1 MSKIPPNR
9 PGIVFAV
16 GARLEAQDY
25 LQKWYASRIE
35 KIDYEQG
42 KMLIHFERW
51 SHRYDEWIYW
61 DSHRLRPLE
70 GNSVQKE
77 ALKDE
82 EEIIDFK
89 KGDEVL
95 ARWTD
100 CRYYP
105 AKIEYINEEGTY
117 TVQFYDGVIRS
128 LKRIHVKSMPEDAKG
143 QDWLALVKAA
153 TAAAAA
159 AKSKPVAKHRVN
171 KEKEERK
178 MGRGS
183 HFKKERRISNAK
195 VKEDEAQKNQEE
207 PVTVDISGNSEPLIL
222 EPKQNSAQAETS
234 GTRKRKASVICS
246 FQAKRARLNK
256 ITGLLAS
263 KAVSGDGSELLEDRI
278 GSHPVPDQLVR
289 KNIVNIKP
297 VCSAIKLLPSLT
309 SDQLKA
315 EVSSDESCPLN
326 QKRDPLSSTPSVVK
340 LQTGKTKAE
349 NPSWNIKASDPSPI
363 PTVPQGKEFHNIQFP
378 QTLPP
383 PPPSD
388 IPQTG
393 SDICQQP
400 HGGSS
405 SFEFSDLVPLD
416 LSQNSRHKI
425 PASVSS
431 LQRHDEGQTM
441 KHSKTI
447 TMAASSSV
455 TNAKQMEDPL
465 APKEMVT
472 ELDCNKFKCMFPRC
486 FKTFSKAKLLDYH
499 MKYYHSAEKGFD
511 PNVGY
516 PESRMQTRAT
526 SVGTLTSKEDSL
538 GLKRGRPLLT
548 VTSPP
553 SHLPALQPEKSDDIC
568 LKSSKV
574 CKKKRSSASFGTD
587 EADTHPIPSVKEKN
601 TEIVT
606 EKVDRRCVDRDRNAE
621 VGIKTEK
628 KMKNEEKSLLPG
640 KTESKEYKDKEHD
653 ELKQQRK
660 KKKKKKFKNELTNC
674 EGFKCISEKS
684 LEKCCSPVMKPG
696 SSLTLRSG
704 SVVKPAYLSP
714 RSHLPSGSL
723 LELNIDHV
731 SRSESS
737 LSNDESFD
745 DSSTESALMSE
756 DYDQDLDNSNPEE
769 SQEEDDSNAV
779 VRCVC
784 EMDKENGFMIQ
795 CEECLC
801 WQHGICMGLLEDNIP
816 AQYFCYICRDPPGQ
830 RWSAKYCYDKEWLKN
845 GYMYGLSFLKEN
857 YSQQNAKKIISTHQL
872 LADVYSVT
880 EVLHGLQLKIN
891 ILQSRKH
898 PDLHLWAQS
907 RIKSTQ
913 GQPTGEKI
921 KECMDGPKKPEK
933 VYHNQSHKGR
943 SEVTQKVAGTY
954 ITDEHSYQ
962 KPQSYSLE
970 KKTTIDHKSS
980 EDEETS
986 RSGDKSPVFKRTERQ
1001 MVQKADNPSKQG
1013 TTDLKET
1020 FMILNDGN
1028 CDKTMEDEHINPQFP
1043 WQVNLLTHIEAVQN
1057 EVNNRMDLIE
1067 KELDGVAFPRRDCNN
1082 PEIWDSALCTNS
1094 SVLESWLDFSGDLEP
1109 PEPLARL
1116 PQLKRHIKQL
1126 LTDLGKVQQM
1136 ACCCSL

>member
-25 LQKWYASRIE
+25 LQKWYTSRIE

-42 KMLIHFERW
+42 KLLIHFERW

-278 GSHPVPDQLVR
+278 GSHPVPDQL
-289 KNIVNIKP
+289 
-297 VCSAIKLLPSLT
+297 LPSLT

-393 SDICQQP
+393 SDVCQQP

-431 LQRHDEGQTM
+431 LQCHDEERTM
-441 KHSKTI
+441 KPHSKTI
-447 TMAASSSV
+447 TVAASSSV

-465 APKEMVT
+465 APKEVVI

-486 FKTFSKAKLLDYH
+486 FKTFRKAKLLDYH
-499 MKYYHSAEKGFD
+499 IKYYHTAEKGFD
-511 PNVGY
+511 PDIGY

-526 SVGTLTSKEDSL
+526 SVGTLTSTVDSL
-538 GLKRGRPLLT
+538 GLKRGRPLQT

-553 SHLPALQPEKSDDIC
+553 SHLPALQPEKSDDKS
-568 LKSSKV
+568 LKSSEV

-587 EADTHPIPSVKEKN
+587 EADAHPTLSVKEKN
-601 TEIVT
+601 TET
-606 EKVDRRCVDRDRNAE
+606 MPEKMDRRCVDRDRNAE

-640 KTESKEYKDKEHD
+640 KKESKEYKDKEHD
-653 ELKQQRK
+653 ELKQKKK
-660 KKKKKKFKNELTNC
+660 KKKKKKFKYELTNC
-674 EGFKCISEKS
+674 EGFKCISEES
-684 LEKCCSPVMKPG
+684 SEKCCSPVMKPG

-714 RSHLPSGSL
+714 RSHPSSGSL

-737 LSNDESFD
+737 LFNDEFFD

-795 CEECLC
+795 CEKCLC

-816 AQYFCYICRDPPGQ
+816 DQYFCYICRDPPGQ

-907 RIKSTQ
+907 CVKSTQ

-933 VYHNQSHKGR
+933 VYHSQSHKGR
-943 SEVTQKVAGTY
+943 SEVIQKVAGTY

-970 KKTTIDHKSS
+970 KKTIIDHTSS

-1001 MVQKADNPSKQG
+1001 MVQKAASPSKQG

-1028 CDKTMEDEHINPQFP
+1028 CDKTMENEHINPQFP
-1043 WQVNLLTHIEAVQN
+1043 WQVNLLTHIETVQN

-1067 KELDGVAFPRRDCNN
+1067 KELD
-1082 PEIWDSALCTNS
+1082 
-1094 SVLESWLDFSGDLEP
+1094 VLESWLDFSGELEP
-1109 PEPLARL
+1109 TEPLARL

-1136 ACCCSL
+1136 VCCCSL

>member
-25 LQKWYASRIE
+25 LQKWYTSRIE

-42 KMLIHFERW
+42 KLLIHFERW

-234 GTRKRKASVICS
+234 GTRKRKASVIYS

-278 GSHPVPDQLVR
+278 GSHPVPDQ
-289 KNIVNIKP
+289 
-297 VCSAIKLLPSLT
+297 LLPSLT

-393 SDICQQP
+393 SDVCQQP

-431 LQRHDEGQTM
+431 LQCHDEERTM
-441 KHSKTI
+441 KPHSKTI
-447 TMAASSSV
+447 AVAASSSV

-465 APKEMVT
+465 APKEVVI

-486 FKTFSKAKLLDYH
+486 FKTFRKAKLLDYH
-499 MKYYHSAEKGFD
+499 IKYYHSAEKGFD
-511 PNVGY
+511 PDIGY

-526 SVGTLTSKEDSL
+526 SVGTLTSTVDSL
-538 GLKRGRPLLT
+538 ALKRGRPLQT

-553 SHLPALQPEKSDDIC
+553 SYLPALQPEKSDDKS
-568 LKSSKV
+568 LKSSEV

-587 EADTHPIPSVKEKN
+587 EADAHPTLSVKEKN
-601 TEIVT
+601 TET
-606 EKVDRRCVDRDRNAE
+606 MPEKMDRRCVDRDRNAE

-640 KTESKEYKDKEHD
+640 KKESKEYKDKEHD
-653 ELKQQRK
+653 ELKQKKK
-660 KKKKKKFKNELTNC
+660 KKKKKKFKYELTNC
-674 EGFKCISEKS
+674 EGFKCISEES
-684 LEKCCSPVMKPG
+684 SEKCCSPVMKPG

-714 RSHLPSGSL
+714 RSHPSSGSL

-737 LSNDESFD
+737 LFNDEFFD

-816 AQYFCYICRDPPGQ
+816 DQYFCYICREPPGQ

-907 RIKSTQ
+907 CVKSTQ

-933 VYHNQSHKGR
+933 VYHSQSHKCR
-943 SEVTQKVAGTY
+943 SEVIQKVAGTY

-970 KKTTIDHKSS
+970 KKTIIDHKSS

-1001 MVQKADNPSKQG
+1001 MVQKAASPSKQG

-1020 FMILNDGN
+1020 FLILNDGN
-1028 CDKTMEDEHINPQFP
+1028 CDKKMENEHINPQFP
-1043 WQVNLLTHIEAVQN
+1043 WQVNLLTHIETVQN

-1067 KELDGVAFPRRDCNN
+1067 KELD
-1082 PEIWDSALCTNS
+1082 
-1094 SVLESWLDFSGDLEP
+1094 VLESWLDFSGELEP

-1136 ACCCSL
+1136 VCCCAL

>member
-195 VKEDEAQKNQEE
+195 VKEDEAQKDQEE
-207 PVTVDISGNSEPLIL
+207 PVTVAISGNSEPLIL

-278 GSHPVPDQLVR
+278 GSHPVPDQ
-289 KNIVNIKP
+289 
-297 VCSAIKLLPSLT
+297 LLPSLT

-393 SDICQQP
+393 SDICQQL

-431 LQRHDEGQTM
+431 LQRHDEEQTM

-447 TMAASSSV
+447 TMAASSS
-455 TNAKQMEDPL
+455 A
-465 APKEMVT
+465 
-472 ELDCNKFKCMFPRC
+472 
-486 FKTFSKAKLLDYH
+486 
-499 MKYYHSAEKGFD
+499 
-511 PNVGY
+511 
-516 PESRMQTRAT
+516 
-526 SVGTLTSKEDSL
+526 
-538 GLKRGRPLLT
+538 
-548 VTSPP
+548 PP

-568 LKSSKV
+568 LRSSKV

-628 KMKNEEKSLLPG
+628 KMKNEEKSLLLG

-653 ELKQQRK
+653 ELKQQR

-704 SVVKPAYLSP
+704 SMVKPAYLSP
-714 RSHLPSGSL
+714 KSHLSSGSL

-907 RIKSTQ
+907 CVKSTQ

-933 VYHNQSHKGR
+933 VYHSQSHKGR

-954 ITDEHSYQ
+954 ITNEHSYQ

-1001 MVQKADNPSKQG
+1001 MVQKADNLSKQG

-1067 KELDGVAFPRRDCNN
+1067 KELDGSSAFPTYMTNRLFLGYQLDTGDAFPRRDCNN
-1082 PEIWDSALCTNS
+1082 PEIWDPALCTNS
-1094 SVLESWLDFSGDLEP
+1094 SVLESWLDFSGELEP

-1136 ACCCSL
+1136 AYCCSL